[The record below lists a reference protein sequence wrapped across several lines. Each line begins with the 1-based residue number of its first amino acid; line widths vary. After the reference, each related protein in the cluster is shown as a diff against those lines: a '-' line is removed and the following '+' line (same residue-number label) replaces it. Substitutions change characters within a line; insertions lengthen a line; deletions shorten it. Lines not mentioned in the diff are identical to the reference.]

1 MKLQSAS
8 RKEIKRIA
16 IGVAVC
22 DVILVAALGLLSLVG
37 VGSFNVLRI
46 LIGIAGGS
54 AIAIANFTVMCLTV
68 QAAVDIPDQKKMKAF
83 FQASYNGR
91 LLLQAGWVVVSILVP
106 GIHMIAGAAPL
117 LFPHAIILYLSA
129 RGKLVT
135 PSDRK
140 NPPADEME
148 EPEEH
153 LGSFEI

>member
-8 RKEIKRIA
+8 RKEVKRIA
-16 IGVAVC
+16 TGVAVC
-22 DVILVAALGLLSLVG
+22 DVVLAAGLFLLSLVG
-37 VGSFNVLRI
+37 VGSFDPLRI

-68 QAAVDIPDQKKMKAF
+68 QAAVDIADQKKMKAF

-91 LLLQAGWVVVSILVP
+91 LLLQAGWVVVSIMVP

-117 LFPHAIILYLSA
+117 LFPHAIILYLNA
-129 RGKLVT
+129 KGKLAT

-140 NPPADEME
+140 NPPAEEAE
-148 EPEEH
+148 EPEDR
-153 LGSFEI
+153 LDSFET